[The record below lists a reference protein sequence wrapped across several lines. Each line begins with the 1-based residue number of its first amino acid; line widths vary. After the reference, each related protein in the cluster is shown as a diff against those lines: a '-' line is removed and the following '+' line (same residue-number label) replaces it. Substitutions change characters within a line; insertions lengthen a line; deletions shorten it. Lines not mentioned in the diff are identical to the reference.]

1 MNGTESVL
9 PFAVVFP
16 GQGSQRVGMM
26 STLAAAHEEVV
37 ERFAT
42 ASSVLGFDLWELV
55 SNGPADSL
63 NRTENTQPAM
73 LAAGVATW
81 DVWLK
86 SGGPM
91 PARVAGHSFGEYTA
105 LVCAGA
111 LKFDTAVALAAD
123 RGRYMQEAV
132 PEHEGAMAAILG
144 LGLGVLEA
152 ICKQAAGDQGICAC
166 ANLNAP
172 GQIVIAGDTR
182 TVEAACDL
190 AREAGAKRAIRLPMS
205 VPVHC
210 SLMRPAAERLAER
223 LRSVDFTSPRIE
235 VTHNVDVAAHSEP
248 DEIKD
253 ALVRQLYSPV
263 RWIETIED
271 FARSGISHVFEC
283 GPGKILT
290 SLIKR
295 IDRSLDSAALSG
307 SESLREQIETIS
319 GLPKGRADER

>member
-1 MNGTESVL
+1 MNGIESVL

-26 STLAAAHEEVV
+26 STLAAVHDEVV

-42 ASSVLGFDLWELV
+42 ASRVLGFDLWDLI

-111 LKFDTAVALAAD
+111 LEFDTAVALAAD

-144 LGLGVLEA
+144 LELGVLEA
-152 ICKQAAGDQGICAC
+152 ICERAAGDQGICAC
-166 ANLNAP
+166 ANHNAP

-182 TVEAACDL
+182 TVEAACEI

-223 LRSVDFTSPRIE
+223 LRSVEFTSPRIE
-235 VTHNVDVAAHSEP
+235 VTHNVDVATHSEP
-248 DEIKD
+248 EKIKD

-271 FARSGISHVFEC
+271 FAHGGIFHVFEC
-283 GPGKILT
+283 GPGNVLT

-295 IDRSLDSAALSG
+295 IDRSLDSVALSD
-307 SESLREQIETIS
+307 SESIKNQVETIS
-319 GLPKGRADER
+319 ELARGRTDER